1 MRVPEGLTSDH
12 IASAVGPQERVPV
25 LDVASQTSGPRP
37 TLAEWA
43 RYFRSR
49 PKERLLNVVSLSLAG
64 TPLQV
69 LHWADR
75 SLASAILSQTTPAI
89 LAGMQEAD
97 AGVSTSTECLAA
109 SPLLQYAVSTS
120 CFAASAASGQLRPMQ
135 EKISPPAAVR
145 ALDLVNAVWPAGEKP
160 RPEVNSPKSYPSIIP
175 RILRYGVHSLLP
187 HSHSADSCTLPFDVE
202 YQCWLFS

>member
-1 MRVPEGLTSDH
+1 MGGNRMRPASALLHLQALGMRVPEGLTPDH
-12 IASAVGPQERVPV
+12 IASAVGSQERVPV

-89 LAGMQEAD
+89 LARACRRLMQ
-97 AGVSTSTECLAA
+97 V
-109 SPLLQYAVSTS
+109 
-120 CFAASAASGQLRPMQ
+120 
-135 EKISPPAAVR
+135 
-145 ALDLVNAVWPAGEKP
+145 
-160 RPEVNSPKSYPSIIP
+160 
-175 RILRYGVHSLLP
+175 
-187 HSHSADSCTLPFDVE
+187 
-202 YQCWLFS
+202 

>member
-1 MRVPEGLTSDH
+1 MQLAQALLHLQALGMRAPEGLSPDH

-37 TLAEWA
+37 ALAEWA

-75 SLASAILSQTTPAI
+75 PLASATLLYSTPTDST
-89 LAGMQEAD
+89 GMQ
-97 AGVSTSTECLAA
+97 
-109 SPLLQYAVSTS
+109 
-120 CFAASAASGQLRPMQ
+120 
-135 EKISPPAAVR
+135 
-145 ALDLVNAVWPAGEKP
+145 
-160 RPEVNSPKSYPSIIP
+160 
-175 RILRYGVHSLLP
+175 
-187 HSHSADSCTLPFDVE
+187 
-202 YQCWLFS
+202 

>member
-1 MRVPEGLTSDH
+1 MGGNRMRPASALLHLQALGMRVPEGLSPDH

-43 RYFRSR
+43 RYFHSR

-75 SLASAILSQTTPAI
+75 PLASATLSHSILTYLT
-89 LAGMQEAD
+89 GMQ
-97 AGVSTSTECLAA
+97 
-109 SPLLQYAVSTS
+109 
-120 CFAASAASGQLRPMQ
+120 
-135 EKISPPAAVR
+135 
-145 ALDLVNAVWPAGEKP
+145 
-160 RPEVNSPKSYPSIIP
+160 
-175 RILRYGVHSLLP
+175 
-187 HSHSADSCTLPFDVE
+187 
-202 YQCWLFS
+202 